1 MKSDKENALGVV
13 KSMYDFHQVCD
24 ETKAWISEK
33 DQVLSVE
40 EWGRDLAGA
49 QMLQRRHQVRVC
61 VHIQFKCTLSTG
73 QKTSFNYV
81 FSFYLCVHLHAFV
94 TEGFGERASPCRRKN
109 GEDK

>member
-1 MKSDKENALGVV
+1 MQRWKMLQAMKANKENALGVV

-49 QMLQRRHQVRVC
+49 QMLQRRHQVC
-61 VHIQFKCTLSTG
+61 VSILS
-73 QKTSFNYV
+73 V
-81 FSFYLCVHLHAFV
+81 
-94 TEGFGERASPCRRKN
+94 
-109 GEDK
+109 